1 MKVIEGETIGEVWK
15 AAFDFICKNGKEV
28 KDEDQDLLE
37 YSPLYLI
44 IRSPNEKDPIAESQS
59 ESIKNWMRDNFTNV
73 KKIPELNNS
82 WSYAWRLYDFQG
94 VNQIDWI
101 VKKLKNKPESKS
113 ATISMIQKAG
123 SESYVPCVSLL
134 DFKVRDG
141 VLSLTATCRSLDFG
155 KKAIHNFTNLAV
167 LAKKIA
173 IQLKISKA
181 ILSVF
186 VISAH
191 IYKKD
196 LE

>member
-1 MKVIEGETIGEVWK
+1 MKVIEGVTIGEVWK
-15 AAFDFICKNGKEV
+15 AAFDFICKNGVEI

-37 YSPLYLI
+37 SSPLYLVV
-44 IRSPNEKDPIAESQS
+44 RTPDENDPIAESQP
-59 ESIKNWMRDNFTNV
+59 ESDKNWMRDNFSKI

-123 SESYVPCVSLL
+123 SEFYIPCVSLL
-134 DFKVRDG
+134 DFKIRDG
-141 VLSLTATCRSLDFG
+141 ALSLTASCRSLDFG
-155 KKAIHNFTNLAV
+155 KKAIHNFTNLAD
-167 LAKKIA
+167 LAKKVA
-173 IQLKISKA
+173 IQLKIPKIS
-181 ILSVF
+181 LSVF